1 MPWFY
6 YLSKL
11 IGVESGFEKQTTIV
25 VMGVEKMQDLI
36 EFAFEFLR
44 LKTRYFAGNVVLSI
58 AR

>member
-1 MPWFY
+1 
-6 YLSKL
+6 
-11 IGVESGFEKQTTIV
+11 
-25 VMGVEKMQDLI
+25 MGVEKMQDLI